1 LARTYRQLDLDQRR
15 TLFRLV
21 EVRTPVGE
29 IAARLGRHP
38 STVYR
43 ELGRN
48 RFRDGD
54 RGFCG
59 YFPLN
64 AQDLARRRRQRRR
77 KLAADEGSRAH
88 VTERLKAGWSPQ
100 QIAGRLKQKQADD
113 GASVCHETIYRH
125 VYGPEGR
132 RDDLYRRLPEARRR
146 RGSRYGR
153 RPRGTPIPRE
163 RWIENR
169 PAEVGT
175 RETFGHW
182 EGDLLIFGK
191 QAGKANVTSLIERTS
206 RFTFLLPNE
215 DKRSTA
221 VVAGIGEALQP
232 LPEAARRTVTFDRGT
247 EFAGYAA
254 LDRDLAVKAYFC
266 DPHSPWQ
273 KGAVENA
280 NGRVRR
286 FLPRHCE
293 PEALAR
299 VRLRR
304 LADRLNDTPRR
315 CLGYRTPREVFEQH
329 LAAQAGPP

>member
-1 LARTYRQLDLDQRR
+1 LARTYRQLDLDERR
-15 TLFRLV
+15 TLFRLI
-21 EVRTPVGE
+21 EARTPVGE

-38 STVYR
+38 STIHR
-43 ELGRN
+43 EPGRD

-54 RGFCG
+54 RGFRG
-59 YFPLN
+59 YFPLT

-77 KLAADEGSRAH
+77 KLIMNNGLRAH

-100 QIAGRLKQKQADD
+100 QIAGRLKQEADG

-132 RDDLYRRLPEARRR
+132 EDGLYHHLPKARRR

-153 RPRGTPIPRE
+153 RPRSATIPRE
-163 RWIENR
+163 RSIENR

-182 EGDLLIFGK
+182 EADLLIFRK
-191 QAGKANVTSLIERTS
+191 EHGKANVTSLMERKS
-206 RFTFLLPNE
+206 RFVFLLPNE

-221 VVAGIGEALQP
+221 VVAGIGEALRG
-232 LPEAARRTVTFDRGT
+232 LPEDARRTVTFDRGT
-247 EFAGYAA
+247 EFAAYPVLG
-254 LDRDLAVKAYFC
+254 RDLAVASYFC

-273 KGAVENA
+273 KGAVENT

-293 PEALAR
+293 PGALAR
-299 VRLRR
+299 PDLRR

-329 LAAQAGPP
+329 LAAPVGPP